1 VTTLRGNNTT
11 TVFSARP
18 EQVEVD
24 ELSETVMALLAELR
38 AA

>member
-1 VTTLRGNNTT
+1 VTTLRGNDPT
-11 TVFSARP
+11 TVASARP

-24 ELSETVMALLAELR
+24 ELSETVTALLAELR